1 MIGTFSRSA
10 ATRQAGFSLIEAL
23 VALLVMA
30 FGILA
35 VAGFQANLSYNSDV
49 AKQRSEAVR
58 LAEQKMEELRGFQQV
73 ASDGKTAADV
83 GNIFD
88 FTTDV
93 VSNTAGENVSSTY
106 TNATNATFMRRWTVG
121 GVGTD
126 PQKWIT
132 VTVDWT
138 DRNGNTQQVLLRS
151 VIANADP
158 VEIGTLATG
167 PGGTRARQPRNRSLD
182 IPYPAT
188 DLGNGTSGFTPGGVA
203 GMFFVFNN
211 STGEVVS
218 RCVGSLADP
227 NAATCTNYGTPQY
240 LLSGYIRFFTG
251 NNPGVSD
258 IANPSGTTF
267 DLSVAVRFI
276 APTASATAEC
286 NAQRQKVVRRNATGF
301 ELTVAAN
308 AVEGVDYPTGYN
320 TVTSTFVS
328 YTCVINPVDHDGDAN
343 TPPRWSGQ
351 LVVTPL
357 SSAETWALSAISAIG
372 NYKICRY
379 TGDYNGD
386 GSLSN
391 REHPLYYRGVTKTT
405 ETSALDNQNYVVIKS
420 GESCPRDSVANPA
433 SNKYSNLNT
442 TLHQTVAPASG
453 TQPFGGL
460 LSGSNSGGTS
470 NNGGLPSNAESSDT
484 SVTLPM

>member
-1 MIGTFSRSA
+1 MMHRIPPRTM
-10 ATRQAGFSLIEAL
+10 TRQAGFSLVEAL
-23 VALLVMA
+23 VALLVVA
-30 FGILA
+30 FGMLA
-35 VAGFQANLSYNSDV
+35 VAGFQATLSYNSDV

-58 LAEQKMEELRGFQQV
+58 LAGQKMEELRAFQQV

-83 GNIFD
+83 GNVFD
-88 FTTDV
+88 FTSDV
-93 VSNTAGENVSSTY
+93 VSNTVGENVSATY
-106 TNATNATFMRRWTVG
+106 TNATNATFTRRWTVS

-138 DRNGNTQQVLLRS
+138 DRNNNPQQVLLRS

-188 DLGNGTSGFTPGGVA
+188 DLGNGTSGFTPGGVS

-211 STGEVVS
+211 STGEVIS
-218 RCVGSLADP
+218 RCVGSLDDFTSAV
-227 NAATCTNYGTPQY
+227 CTNYANAQY

-251 NNPGVSD
+251 NNPGVAD
-258 IANPSGTTF
+258 IANPSGTTY
-267 DLSVAVRFI
+267 DLSVGLRFV

-301 ELTVAAN
+301 ELTVAAT

-320 TVTSTFVS
+320 TVTSTFVAYS
-328 YTCVINPVDHDGDAN
+328 CVVNPVDHDGDAN
-343 TPPRWSGQ
+343 TAPRWSGQ
-351 LVVTPL
+351 LVITPL
-357 SSAETWALSAISAIG
+357 STAGSWSLGTTSSTL
-372 NYKICRY
+372 KVCRY
-379 TGDYNGD
+379 TGDYDGN

-405 ETSALDNQNYVVIKS
+405 ETSALDNQNYVLIK
-420 GESCPRDSVANPA
+420 GDEICVRDSVANTA
-433 SNKYSNLNT
+433 TGKFSNLNT
-442 TLHQTVAPASG
+442 TLHQTQSVSTG

-460 LSGSNSGGTS
+460 LSGSNSGGTTS
-470 NNGGLPSNAESSDT
+470 NGGLPSGAEPSDT
-484 SVTLPM
+484 SVALPM